1 MAIQQVASFNST
13 TTGKEVVKLFASQ
26 ANGKVVL
33 ITGASKGGLGAET
46 ALALATGSPKKIV
59 LTGRSEAK
67 VAPVLQQVKDIDS
80 KIETQFVTL
89 ELGDRNSVR
98 KAAAEVNSSN
108 DKIDILINNAG
119 IMAVEN
125 YVKNADGI
133 ESQFSSNHLGPF
145 LFTNLIASKLG
156 QGSRVVNVTSM
167 GYEASGIRFDDYN
180 FQEGKTY
187 NPWYAYGQSKTAN
200 ILFAHSL
207 AEKLAKKGAQAYVI
221 HPGLI
226 TSSNLMNNVSQEMF
240 MDGWKIA
247 VEANGGKPVPMEEA
261 KPLEAGCSTALVA
274 ALDPALKSQ
283 SGAFLRDCNLVT
295 DPLKPHASD
304 PKAAEGLW
312 SLSEQIIGEKF
323 NL

>member
-1 MAIQQVASFNST
+1 MAIQQVASFNNT
-13 TTGKEVVKLFASQ
+13 TTGKEVVKVFNSQ

-46 ALALATGSPKKIV
+46 ALALVTGSPKKII

-67 VAPVLQQVKDIDS
+67 IAPVLQQIKDIDS

-89 ELGDRNSVR
+89 ELGDRNSIR

-119 IMAVEN
+119 IMAVEH

-145 LFTNLIASKLG
+145 LFTNLIANKLG

-180 FQEGKTY
+180 FQ
-187 NPWYAYGQSKTAN
+187 
-200 ILFAHSL
+200 
-207 AEKLAKKGAQAYVI
+207 VR
-221 HPGLI
+221 
-226 TSSNLMNNVSQEMF
+226 
-240 MDGWKIA
+240 
-247 VEANGGKPVPMEEA
+247 KP
-261 KPLEAGCSTALVA
+261 
-274 ALDPALKSQ
+274 
-283 SGAFLRDCNLVT
+283 F
-295 DPLKPHASD
+295 
-304 PKAAEGLW
+304 
-312 SLSEQIIGEKF
+312 
-323 NL
+323 